1 MREKPGPDV
10 AVRAISPVREAPM
23 QAQIDAISSSICRKT
38 PPILGSSW
46 AMVSMIS
53 ELGVMGYRQ
62 RTARR
67 HPVHPAHKPYCP
79 APAGYCG
86 PPSPAGYGYGA
97 RVPSSTHPEEIRTTW
112 RSKEHWLVR
121 PQVLPLSAEELP
133 QHDLCSRSPKLH
145 HRA

>member
-53 ELGVMGYRQ
+53 ELGVMGYPAKN
-62 RTARR
+62 RTPASSAPSAQA
-67 HPVHPAHKPYCP
+67 PVSYTHLRAHETDSY
-79 APAGYCG
+79 
-86 PPSPAGYGYGA
+86 
-97 RVPSSTHPEEIRTTW
+97 
-112 RSKEHWLVR
+112 LVCR
-121 PQVLPLSAEELP
+121 LLLEKKKKKDDSN
-133 QHDLCSRSPKLH
+133 PKT
-145 HRA
+145 A